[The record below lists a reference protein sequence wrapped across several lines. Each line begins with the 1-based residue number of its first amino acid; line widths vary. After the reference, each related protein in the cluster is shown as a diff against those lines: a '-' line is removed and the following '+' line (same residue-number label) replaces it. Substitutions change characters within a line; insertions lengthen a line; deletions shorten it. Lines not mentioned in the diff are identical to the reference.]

1 MHNKIS
7 TPTNKKLGSSVNFQ
21 KWIKK
26 NKTKDIG
33 AGIFFFA
40 PFLLIAGIFIF
51 YPIIYSLV
59 ISFKDFSF
67 LNPAAAEWVGFDNY
81 KKLLVDETFKTAI
94 WNTFKLLT
102 IVVPLQSIIALV
114 LAVILNSKL
123 KMKTFFRTVF
133 YLPYITSPVA
143 VGAVMVYL
151 FNQDAFVTKFMTLF
165 GLDNVAWY
173 ADGRYAFYLIVIIIL
188 WTQIGFYTVMYL
200 SGLQGISE
208 DLYEAAKIDGASK
221 LQTFFKIT
229 VPLLKPT
236 TFLVLFMGGLAT
248 LQIFEQPYVVSTT
261 GGALP
266 GSPGDSTL
274 TMVMFLYTQAFK
286 YYDMGY
292 ASAAAFVIFVII
304 FSITIIQYFLFER
317 KN

>member
-1 MHNKIS
+1 MRNVINVQ
-7 TPTNKKLGSSVNFQ
+7 TNKNSGIVSNFR
-21 KWIKK
+21 KSLMR
-26 NKTKDIG
+26 NKVRNIG
-33 AGIFFFA
+33 AGIFFIA
-40 PFLLIAGIFIF
+40 PFLLISGIFIL
-51 YPIIYSLV
+51 YPIIYSLL

-67 LNPAAAEWVGFDNY
+67 LNPSAAQWVGFENY
-81 KKLLVDETFKTAI
+81 RKLLYDETFKTAI
-94 WNTFKLLT
+94 GNTVKLLVL
-102 IVVPLQSIIALV
+102 VVPLQTIIAVV
-114 LAVILNSKL
+114 LNMKL

-151 FNQDAFVTKFMTLF
+151 FNQNGIVTKFMTYF

-173 ADGRYAFYLIVIIIL
+173 ADGRYAFYLIIIIVL

-208 DLYEAAKIDGASK
+208 DIYEAARIDGATK
-221 LQTFFKIT
+221 LQTFIKIT

-236 TFLVLFMGGLAT
+236 TFLVLFMGSLAT

-261 GGALP
+261 GGALA
-266 GSPGDSTL
+266 GSPGDTTL
-274 TMVMFLYTQAFK
+274 TLVMFLYTQAFK
-286 YYDMGY
+286 YFDMGY
-292 ASAAAFVIFVII
+292 ASAAAFVIFIMI
-304 FSITIIQYFLFER
+304 FSITLMQYFFFER

>member
-7 TPTNKKLGSSVNFQ
+7 TPTNNKIGSYIHFQ
-21 KWIKK
+21 KWMEK
-26 NKTKDIG
+26 NKTKDTG
-33 AGIFFFA
+33 AGIFFIA

-51 YPIIYSLV
+51 YPIIYSLL
-59 ISFKDFSF
+59 ISFKEFSF
-67 LNPAAAEWVGFDNY
+67 LNPTAAEWVGFDNY
-81 KKLLVDETFKTAI
+81 KKLLDDETFKTAI
-94 WNTFKLLT
+94 WNTFKLLI

-151 FNQDAFVTKFMTLF
+151 FNQDGFVTKFMTLF

-208 DLYEAAKIDGASK
+208 DIYEAAKIDGASK
-221 LQTFFKIT
+221 LQIFFKIT

-274 TMVMFLYTQAFK
+274 TMVIFLYTQAFK

-292 ASAAAFVIFVII
+292 ASAAAFVIFVMI
-304 FSITIIQYFLFER
+304 FSITIIQYFFFER

>member
-1 MHNKIS
+1 MESNSQLTKGVRSFSHSLNILKGNKAR
-7 TPTNKKLGSSVNFQ
+7 
-21 KWIKK
+21 
-26 NKTKDIG
+26 DMG
-33 AGIFFFA
+33 AGLFFIA
-40 PFLLIAGIFIF
+40 PFLLISGIFIF
-51 YPIIYSLV
+51 YPIIYSFL
-59 ISFKDFSF
+59 ISFKDFTF
-67 LNPAAAEWVGFDNY
+67 LNPSAAEWVGFDNY
-81 KKLLVDETFKTAI
+81 TTLLHDETFKTAI
-94 WNTFKLLT
+94 WNTGKLLLF
-102 IVVPLQSIIALV
+102 VVPLQTVIALI
-114 LAVILNSKL
+114 LAVVLNSKL
-123 KMKTFFRTVF
+123 KMKSFFRTVF

-151 FNQDAFVTKFMTLF
+151 FSHNGIVTKFMTHF

-208 DLYEAAKIDGASK
+208 DIYEAAKMDGATK
-221 LQTFFKIT
+221 VQTFFKIT

-286 YYDMGY
+286 YYNMGY
-292 ASAAAFVIFVII
+292 ASAAAFVIFIMI
-304 FSITIIQYFLFER
+304 FSITVIQYFFFER